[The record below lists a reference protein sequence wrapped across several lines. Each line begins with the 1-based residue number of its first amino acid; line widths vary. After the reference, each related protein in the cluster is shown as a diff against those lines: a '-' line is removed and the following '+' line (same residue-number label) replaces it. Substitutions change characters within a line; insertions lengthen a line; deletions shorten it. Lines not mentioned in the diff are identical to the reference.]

1 MRTCVHATSCSPLHF
16 TSLVRIPSL
25 NLRSS
30 VQGSCGKVLCVPGEC
45 VPLTIQ
51 SALARPSV
59 KGPALHSPNHPKCAS
74 AAFSEG
80 TCTKVLRCMCVCV
93 CVCVCAHPKCGLQL
107 RILHFW
113 MVARVPCDVED
124 EIEDLSSPRGQ
135 IFSVEMERTTGTAA
149 PPLGTASAE
158 EGGGLVAPL
167 PFSSA

>member
-1 MRTCVHATSCSPLHF
+1 MY
-16 TSLVRIPSL
+16 
-25 NLRSS
+25 
-30 VQGSCGKVLCVPGEC
+30 
-45 VPLTIQ
+45 
-51 SALARPSV
+51 
-59 KGPALHSPNHPKCAS
+59 
-74 AAFSEG
+74 
-80 TCTKVLRCMCVCV
+80 VCV
-93 CVCVCAHPKCGLQL
+93 CVCVCPVRTEHPKCGLQL

-158 EGGGLVAPL
+158 EGGGLVAPF